1 MLLGAVA
8 QLGEHLLCKQ
18 GVTGSIPVGSTSIP
32 LRCGTG
38 VRLAYDR
45 QLLSV
50 SGLDMIIMFI
60 PDPDG
65 SPGLIVQRSW
75 VLLDMVK
82 RER

>member
-38 VRLAYDR
+38 VCLAYDR
-45 QLLSV
+45 QFCRYPVWTWKTCSYP
-50 SGLDMIIMFI
+50 I
-60 PDPDG
+60 PMDRPD
-65 SPGLIVQRSW
+65 
-75 VLLDMVK
+75 
-82 RER
+82 